1 MEAERGLKQVSQCH
15 TVYTNKTTRNSQLTV
30 HYSIPAEIII
40 PNASRVGD
48 HITRRRAAQRTP
60 RAMTSRRSSHIIM
73 TSPPRVAATPL
84 SHRRLPQKILIAII
98 TSKRWWRQR
107 KVVCRGSG
115 SGGRGRWRRKR
126 RRRRQQSS
134 RTHTHTH
141 NNSTCSHL
149 STESFKPR
157 RRRTMFCTPQPF
169 MFEVSAIRRWQQL
182 PGHHDGW
189 LRRHAV
195 PQRAVASHDGRC
207 PSAEKFIITGRR
219 RLHWRGFRCE
229 QWRMGR
235 IRDPSPAVHSPLQL
249 PKLGLAPRLLRTAA
263 RCCST
268 TTVCQKIDDAV
279 PSAVRA
285 ANLSDQSRQ
294 DACGNTTT
302 VTDLLAPLG
311 QLRWRLPPAIWRKW
325 VGPTLEQHLDL

>member
-141 NNSTCSHL
+141 TITQLVHTC
-149 STESFKPR
+149 PR
-157 RRRTMFCTPQPF
+157 NPSNP
-169 MFEVSAIRRWQQL
+169 AA
-182 PGHHDGW
+182 
-189 LRRHAV
+189 AV
-195 PQRAVASHDGRC
+195 PCFAPHNRSCLRCQPSVDGSNS
-207 PSAEKFIITGRR
+207 PGTT
-219 RLHWRGFRCE
+219 
-229 QWRMGR
+229 MG
-235 IRDPSPAVHSPLQL
+235 
-249 PKLGLAPRLLRTAA
+249 G
-263 RCCST
+263 
-268 TTVCQKIDDAV
+268 
-279 PSAVRA
+279 
-285 ANLSDQSRQ
+285 
-294 DACGNTTT
+294 
-302 VTDLLAPLG
+302 
-311 QLRWRLPPAIWRKW
+311 
-325 VGPTLEQHLDL
+325 